1 MSSWVILA
9 FRRVIVVIL
18 PTLIATSFLLMLSSL
33 RIPLSSPLQCILLCR
48 MSYQFLLSYHLQ
60 ISLLHLRMSW
70 LDHFK
75 FILAVL
81 VLLEGVLLNHLLCHH
96 HLLLW
101 FHNHMMIYLFPFGK
115 VLALLLTHI
124 MIIIFSAFIV
134 YRYPTLPLSPPT
146 PNSTSEALSHPG

>member
-9 FRRVIVVIL
+9 FSRVIIVIL

-60 ISLLHLRMSW
+60 ISLLHLKMSW

-75 FILAVL
+75 FILVVL

-101 FHNHMMIYLFPFGK
+101 FHNHMMIYLLPFGK

-134 YRYPTLPLSPPT
+134 YRYPTLPKSPPT